1 MNWSAIY
8 SAASAALGVLEG
20 PVAQQAAKLLG
31 GFEAALPAIEKGVA
45 SAEPFIVG
53 GFKLIT
59 SGPQGLP
66 ADEWAAQLALM
77 DAQVATVDAQ
87 VAADAKANG

>member
-1 MNWSAIY
+1 LNWSAIY
-8 SAASAALGVLEG
+8 SAAAEALNDLEG
-20 PVAQQAAKLLG
+20 PVAQQAEILVGA
-31 GFEAALPAIEKGVA
+31 FEAALPAIEKGAA

-87 VAADAKANG
+87 VAADTLNGG